1 MNLHISLNESGYPI
15 EESNKVKLPNIQ
27 ALKENSFHH
36 KSGEDLMNSDYNSIR
51 FKKRPLER
59 QTDS

>member
-27 ALKENSFHH
+27 SLKYKNH

-51 FKKRPLER
+51 FKKRPVER